1 MFGLSKNGNVLFP
14 EDYDERS
21 FFSDIGLQNK
31 NMLTDHNTLMNVHE
45 YRRASEYAESTG
57 HEYYGAYLF
66 NALEGRVKA
75 IGEHELTEEAV
86 RIRPY
91 YQEEEPTE
99 DLYEN
104 LTWISSATI

>member
-1 MFGLSKNGNVLFP
+1 MFGLSRNGDVLFP
-14 EDYDERS
+14 EELDERS

-31 NMLTDHNTLMNVHE
+31 NMLTDHNTLMKVKD
-45 YRRASEYAESTG
+45 YKRASAYAESTG

-66 NALEGRVKA
+66 NALEGRVKR
-75 IGEHELTEEAV
+75 IGEYALEEEIT

-99 DLYEN
+99 ELYNN
-104 LTWISSATI
+104 LTWISSTVI

>member
-1 MFGLSKNGNVLFP
+1 MFGLAKNGDVLFP
-14 EDYDERS
+14 DELDVRS
-21 FFSDIGLQNK
+21 YFSDIGLQNK
-31 NMLTDHNTLMNVHE
+31 SNLTDHNSLMKTKD
-45 YRRASEYAESTG
+45 YKRASVYAESCG

-66 NALEGRVKA
+66 NALEGRVNH
-75 IGEHELTEEAV
+75 IGDYLLKEDII

-99 DLYEN
+99 DLYED